1 MNVVSVC
8 GFLVVKRMYRYD
20 GTSFHKL
27 ESVQCDG
34 VPILFFNIV
43 KRNYDHFSSKPET
56 AFAICLPLLRMC
68 NVTLEPSS
76 TYWFAPREL
85 LPEEL
90 QQKVPSPPRPL
101 LLTIVCT
108 TLTAILPKSL
118 LILLALAV
126 EVFPWR
132 LCQNLVVLGVALSMG
147 VYWSNS
153 I

>member
-8 GFLVVKRMYRYD
+8 GCMFVKRMYRYD

-27 ESVQCDG
+27 DSVECAG
-34 VPILFFNIV
+34 VPILCFNII
-43 KRNYDHFSSKPET
+43 KRGYDHFISKPEK
-56 AFAICLPLLRMC
+56 AWVICLPMLRVC
-68 NVTLEPSS
+68 NVYLEPSG
-76 TYWFAPREL
+76 TYWLASREL

-108 TLTAILPKSL
+108 ILTAILPKSL

-153 I
+153 L